1 VKTKTTKTK
10 FNQKMKTKLFYSQC
24 LAVTVAAFGSQL
36 IGVSTSSAQD
46 LYHVSLNAI
55 GISTNLDGKLVYK
68 ELDNRDLIRETASAQ
83 GLTNLTGLSLV
94 YNLEGSD
101 VEVVSGTNNTVLGT
115 PLTFGGGVSL
125 NNTNGTE
132 GQVLEYVYWDT
143 NSTASGTLAA
153 GEWYRYGSTNQITD
167 FSLQGQLQFAVP
179 DNGTNG
185 PSIYLGNIDVN
196 GKFAPLPPVGPIQP
210 VSPFGWR

>member
-1 VKTKTTKTK
+1 
-10 FNQKMKTKLFYSQC
+10 MKTKLFYSQC

-36 IGVSTSSAQD
+36 IGASTSNAQD
-46 LYHVSLNAI
+46 LYHVNLNAI
-55 GISTNLDGKLVYK
+55 GISTNLDGRLVYK

-94 YNLEGSD
+94 YSLQGSD
-101 VEVVSGTNNTVLGT
+101 IEVVSGTNNTVLGT
-115 PLTFGGGVSL
+115 PLTFSGGVSL

-153 GEWYRYGSTNQITD
+153 GEWTRYGATNQITN
-167 FSLQGQLQFAVP
+167 FSLQGQLQFAVT

-185 PSIYLGNIDVN
+185 PSIYLGNINVT
-196 GKFAPLPPVGPIQP
+196 GKFTPPAPVTPIQP
-210 VSPFGWR
+210 IGPFGWR